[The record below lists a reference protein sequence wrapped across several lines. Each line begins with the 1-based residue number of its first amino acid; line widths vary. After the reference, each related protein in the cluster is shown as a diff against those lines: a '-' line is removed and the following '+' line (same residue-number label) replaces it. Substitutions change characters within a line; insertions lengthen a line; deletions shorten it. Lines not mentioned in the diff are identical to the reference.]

1 MIFLQL
7 ACINM
12 LLVAT
17 GHQVCGI
24 RSTRN
29 TCGEDMSPGCMHA
42 DLQTKKV
49 IDSNERSTNLKEKSG
64 VS

>member
-1 MIFLQL
+1 
-7 ACINM
+7 M